1 MDSFIEGLVDKI
13 NNLDPAE
20 YLPEIDSIIGWVV
33 LLVRVFVMAAPVIM
47 LLFGLSYLLLPA
59 KEANH
64 MVGYRFYFGMGSI
77 SAWRFTQKL
86 AGIVWSGLGL
96 VLTVVL
102 FFVSRG
108 FAEMDGM
115 EMLDKAV
122 VCILWEIGLMAVAC
136 IAINIFLIVRYDRK
150 GQLRFGR

>member
-1 MDSFIEGLVDKI
+1 MDSFIEMLVDKI

-20 YLPEIDSIIGWVV
+20 YLPEIDSIVGWVV
-33 LLVRVFVMAAPVIM
+33 LLVRIFVMAAPVIM

-77 SAWRFTQKL
+77 PAWRFTQRL

-96 VLTVVL
+96 VLSVVR
-102 FFVSRG
+102 FFVSNG
-108 FAEMDGM
+108 FGGMDGM
-115 EMLDKAV
+115 AMLDKAV
-122 VCILWEIGLMAVAC
+122 VCILWEIGLIAVAC
-136 IAINIFLIVRYDRK
+136 IAINVVLIVRYDRK
-150 GQLRFGR
+150 GQPRFRR

>member
-150 GQLRFGR
+150 GQLRFQR